1 MRAIVQSIVIFV
13 AIAVTTSCAVFTP
26 LPEPRTLEQR
36 LSMFPAE
43 NLPLQG
49 AVTVWWNEHQVPFIE
64 AASDRDAAFTLG
76 LVHAHLRLGQ
86 MEVMRRV
93 SQGRIAEIAGPIPQ
107 LTDIEHALRILD
119 LGKTSKAVYASM
131 PADTKAWL
139 DAFVE
144 GINHYQA
151 SATELPHEYALLGL
165 DREPWRS
172 EEILTI
178 GRLASV
184 DVSWFVWFRVLGLR
198 ERKDWPQLWQALL
211 EEGTT
216 SAPSFAWTE
225 NHALNEFSRLLT
237 TMSRTG
243 SNSIAVGAAKTG
255 TGAAMI
261 ANDPHLGIS
270 LPNLWV
276 LAGVKSPSYHMV
288 GLMVPGVPFVAV
300 GRNENIAWGGTN
312 MRSAGSD
319 LFDVSKL
326 PKDQIKERTVTSHTR
341 WWFDSDLT
349 IRDTPYGPIMTDS
362 EVLPKRE
369 GEVLALKWIGHYPSD
384 EITAMLRMNRARN
397 WDEFRAALEGFSI
410 SPQNFLF
417 ADVKGNIGQVTATH
431 LPKRSKDLPVDI
443 VRPLSDAK
451 AWDEFVTSRDLPF
464 AHNPSEGFLASANNR
479 GAEASVPIGYFFS
492 SDDRVTRIQQLVGG
506 MAKVTANDLK
516 RLQMDTYSSS
526 SVAMRDAF
534 FARADNTY
542 FVKAEARDGADVDIA
557 GVLAAIEEMRHWD
570 GRYDRNSKG
579 AVVFEA
585 AMAVFL
591 PAAFPKH
598 EIDAF
603 DAVGSAFSTIAPRVA
618 TLKDDVFN
626 TAAAAAL
633 KAAADARAKYATW
646 GDMHRLIV
654 QAQFASI
661 PVIGSRYVFDDV
673 PAAGSSDTILKTDH
687 ESSAERHPTRY
698 GAQARHVSDLSNPDA
713 NWFVL
718 LGGNDGWY
726 NSSTFRD
733 QVGAFQAGQSFQVPL
748 QVETAR
754 TTFKNK
760 MVLGAK

>member
-1 MRAIVQSIVIFV
+1 MWA
-13 AIAVTTSCAVFTP
+13 
-26 LPEPRTLEQR
+26 
-36 LSMFPAE
+36 
-43 NLPLQG
+43 
-49 AVTVWWNEHQVPFIE
+49 
-64 AASDRDAAFTLG
+64 
-76 LVHAHLRLGQ
+76 
-86 MEVMRRV
+86 
-93 SQGRIAEIAGPIPQ
+93 
-107 LTDIEHALRILD
+107 
-119 LGKTSKAVYASM
+119 
-131 PADTKAWL
+131 
-139 DAFVE
+139 
-144 GINHYQA
+144 
-151 SATELPHEYALLGL
+151 
-165 DREPWRS
+165 
-172 EEILTI
+172 
-178 GRLASV
+178 
-184 DVSWFVWFRVLGLR
+184 
-198 ERKDWPQLWQALL
+198 ALL

-255 TGAAMI
+255 TGAAII

-276 LAGVKSPSYHMV
+276 LAGVKSPSYNMV

-319 LFDVSKL
+319 LFDVSSL
-326 PKDQIKERTVTSHTR
+326 PKEQIKERVVTSETR
-341 WWFDSDLT
+341 WWFDSELT
-349 IRDTPYGPIMTDS
+349 IRDTPYGPIMSDS

-369 GEVLALKWIGHYPSD
+369 GEILALKWIGHYPSD
-384 EITAMLRMNRARN
+384 EITAMLRVNRARN

-431 LPKRSKDLPVDI
+431 LPKRSKDLPADI

-464 AHNPSEGFLASANNR
+464 AHNPKEGFLASANNR

-516 RLQMDTYSSS
+516 RVQMDTYSRS
-526 SVAMRDAF
+526 SVEMRDAF
-534 FARADNTY
+534 VARVTAHATSRPLTNLPL
-542 FVKAEARDGADVDIA
+542 DGAQIQALADIA
-557 GVLAAIEEMRHWD
+557 AWD
-570 GRYDRNSKG
+570 ARYDRNSTG

-591 PAAFPKH
+591 PTCFAA
-598 EIDAF
+598 EDIVAF
-603 DAVGSAFSTIAPRVA
+603 DAAGSVYARYASRVGSVERWGIRQGRDCGVERGRSRRA
-618 TLKDDVFN
+618 TF
-626 TAAAAAL
+626 
-633 KAAADARAKYATW
+633 ATW
-646 GDMHRLIV
+646 GDMHRMIV
-654 QAQFASI
+654 QGQFASI
-661 PVIGSRYVFDDV
+661 PVIGSRYVFDDL
-673 PAAGSSDTILKTDH
+673 PAAGSSETILKTDH
-687 ESSAERHPTRY
+687 ELSTERHPTRY
-698 GAQARHVSDLSNPDA
+698 GAQARHVSDLSDPDA

-733 QVGAFQAGQSFQVPL
+733 QVDAFQAGQSYQVPL
-748 QVETAR
+748 KIETAR
-754 TTFKNK
+754 ATFKNK
-760 MVLGAK
+760 MVLNAK

>member
-1 MRAIVQSIVIFV
+1 
-13 AIAVTTSCAVFTP
+13 
-26 LPEPRTLEQR
+26 
-36 LSMFPAE
+36 
-43 NLPLQG
+43 
-49 AVTVWWNEHQVPFIE
+49 
-64 AASDRDAAFTLG
+64 
-76 LVHAHLRLGQ
+76 
-86 MEVMRRV
+86 
-93 SQGRIAEIAGPIPQ
+93 
-107 LTDIEHALRILD
+107 LRILD
-119 LGKTSKAVYASM
+119 LGKTSKTVYASM

-151 SATELPHEYALLGL
+151 NMAEVPHEYALLGL

-184 DVSWFVWFRVLGLR
+184 DVSWFVWFRVLALR
-198 ERKDWPQLWQALL
+198 DRKDWPQLWAALL
-211 EEGTT
+211 EEGTS

-243 SNSIAVGAAKTG
+243 SNSIAVGASKTG

-276 LAGVKSPSYHMV
+276 LAGVKSPSYNMV

-326 PKDQIKERTVTSHTR
+326 PKDQIKERVVTSETR

-349 IRDTPYGPIMTDS
+349 IRDTPYGPIMSDS
-362 EVLPKRE
+362 AVLPKRE
-369 GEVLALKWIGHYPSD
+369 GEMLAVKWIGHYPSD
-384 EITAMLRMNRARN
+384 EITAMLRVNRARN
-397 WDEFRAALEGFSI
+397 WDEFRGALEGFSI

-431 LPKRSKDLPVDI
+431 LPKRSKDLPADI

-451 AWDEFVTSRDLPF
+451 AWDELVTSRDLPF
-464 AHNPSEGFLASANNR
+464 AHNPAEGFLASANNR
-479 GAEASVPIGYFFS
+479 GAEAAVPIGYFFS

-516 RLQMDTYSSS
+516 RVQMDTYSSS
-526 SVAMRDAF
+526 SVSMRDAF
-534 FARADNTY
+534 VARVNADKPMMTIVQTQT
-542 FVKAEARDGADVDIA
+542 FDAIA
-557 GVLAAIEEMRHWD
+557 GWN
-570 GRYDRNSKG
+570 GRYDRASVG
-579 AVVFEA
+579 AVAFEA
-585 AMAVFL
+585 TMAAFMPAVF
-591 PAAFPKH
+591 PAH
-598 EIDAF
+598 ELSAF
-603 DAVGSAFSTIAPRVA
+603 DAAGSPYARFAPRVRDLTA
-618 TLKDDVFN
+618 EAFAK
-626 TAAAAAL
+626 AAAAAL
-633 KAAADARAKYATW
+633 QAGAEAQAKYATW

-673 PAAGSSDTILKTDH
+673 PASGSSETILKTDH

-698 GAQARHVSDLSNPDA
+698 GAQARHVSDLSDPDA

-733 QVGAFQAGQSFQVPL
+733 QVDAFQAGQSYQVPL
-748 QVETAR
+748 KIETAR
-754 TTFKNK
+754 ATFKNK
-760 MVLGAK
+760 MALNAK